1 MCNNKSV
8 SISPPVFPN
17 MVSVYQIYARRI
29 FAVYVP
35 AVQAARTLNWQCFTS
50 GKLEM
55 QQIGIEL
62 VIG

>member
-1 MCNNKSV
+1 
-8 SISPPVFPN
+8 